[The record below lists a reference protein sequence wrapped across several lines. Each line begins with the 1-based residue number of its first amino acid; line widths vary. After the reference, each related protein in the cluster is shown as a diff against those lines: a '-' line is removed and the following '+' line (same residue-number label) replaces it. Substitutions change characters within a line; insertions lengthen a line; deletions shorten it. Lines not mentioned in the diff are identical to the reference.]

1 MQLNHN
7 LKISCYCLCT
17 LIVISVIGFYFL
29 PTANIVGDIV
39 NGKDKYQQLCETCH
53 GTKGYGDG
61 PAANALANK
70 PANIAQKLNKPF
82 STQDSLT
89 EKVLVGKVNKGMPA
103 WQGVISTADAADI
116 LAYIKSIQ

>member
-1 MQLNHN
+1 MQFNN
-7 LKISCYCLCT
+7 KVKISGYCLSI
-17 LIVISVIGFYFL
+17 LILISVIVFYFL

-61 PAANALANK
+61 PAASALVDK

-82 STQDSLT
+82 ATQDTLT
-89 EKVLVGKVNKGMPA
+89 EKILVGKVNKGMPA
-103 WQGVISTADAADI
+103 WQGVISTADAVDI